1 MLMGC
6 WVLLPVRPVP
16 GGSHVL
22 GPLNPRWNQGKQSG
36 IPGKAAWG
44 RWEGEGSGSKASISP
59 YEAIPGGSNEAQGL

>member
-6 WVLLPVRPVP
+6 RVLLPVRPVP
-16 GGSHVL
+16 GGSHVP

-44 RWEGEGSGSKASISP
+44 RWEGGRLRLEGINLP
-59 YEAIPGGSNEAQGL
+59 L